1 MELQIRLLFLF
12 VLLSAILTGC
22 EPPDGDQTCHVRSN
36 SYVLEYIEYRHISLS
51 VDCNEKISIGARGYR
66 SYGIFS
72 TDEYDI
78 KRFEEKSRK
87 NRDFSYSIHY
97 WTLLVPEYIHC
108 VPERDIVSID
118 VYSDAPFDS
127 SHPAGTSLADC
138 FYFVSVSPYR
148 YIQNGYTV
156 DEGMLDSEPPY
167 YYDWNWEYLDM
178 SLDKYDQYDYLDPDP
193 KIYLPVYGLLSDL
206 DEYDFRMIGICDG
219 WQHWGHESPVP
230 LADLVPAKMPEGR
243 MVHTLTVRIEDT
255 EGFIFKKQIRV
266 DFSE

>member
-1 MELQIRLLFLF
+1 MEQSIKKILVIILFGIG
-12 VLLSAILTGC
+12 LSGC
-22 EPPDGDQTCHVRSN
+22 MDHPIPNKLVQSD
-36 SYVLEYIEYRHISLS
+36 SYVLEYIEYRLLDLS
-51 VDCNEKISIGARGYR
+51 VKDDKRIAVGVFGYD
-66 SYGIFS
+66 SYGVFS
-72 TDEYDI
+72 TTEHDI
-78 KRFEEKSRK
+78 KRFEEKCRQHS
-87 NRDFSYSIHY
+87 DFGYGMDYLCTPSA
-97 WTLLVPEYIHC
+97 VYIHC

-138 FYFVSVSPYR
+138 FYFVSISPYR
-148 YIQNGYTV
+148 YIQNGYQFTA
-156 DEGMLDSEPPY
+156 DMLKTEVPD
-167 YYDWNWEYLDM
+167 YYDWPYIM
-178 SLDKYDQYDYLDPDP
+178 RSLNYYDYYDKRDPEFRS
-193 KIYLPVYGLLSDL
+193 YLPVYGLLSDL

>member
-1 MELQIRLLFLF
+1 M
-12 VLLSAILTGC
+12 
-22 EPPDGDQTCHVRSN
+22 
-36 SYVLEYIEYRHISLS
+36 
-51 VDCNEKISIGARGYR
+51 
-66 SYGIFS
+66 
-72 TDEYDI
+72 
-78 KRFEEKSRK
+78 
-87 NRDFSYSIHY
+87 
-97 WTLLVPEYIHC
+97 
-108 VPERDIVSID
+108 SID

-148 YIQNGYTV
+148 YIQNGYQFTA
-156 DEGMLDSEPPY
+156 DMLKTEVPD
-167 YYDWNWEYLDM
+167 YYDWPYIM
-178 SLDKYDQYDYLDPDP
+178 RSLNYYDHYDKRDPEFRS
-193 KIYLPVYGLLSDL
+193 YLPVYGLLSDL

-219 WQHWGHESPVP
+219 WQRWGHESPVP